1 MTVLL
6 IVQAHLGQVCYFS
19 GGLTFTAMLRIYLL
33 LLSLGSVLLL
43 GATSAPTV
51 TERNFQAH
59 FDQYGVTG
67 SILLYEEATGRY
79 VAYNQARCRQGFLPA
94 STFKI
99 PNTLIGLQTGAL
111 PDTATI
117 CKWDGVKRDFPQWNQ
132 DMTYAQALR
141 VSCVPC
147 YQQLARQVGVQPYQ
161 QWLPKL
167 AYGRMDVAPQ
177 NVDTFWLDG
186 NSRITQFEQV
196 AFLRRLHAEKLPVA
210 LRHQRAVKRI
220 LQLKKT
226 PEYTLYGKT
235 GWRFRSATNP
245 DNGWFV
251 GWLDRADGR
260 TIYFALNIEPP
271 TGQPANDQFISARR
285 ALTEAVLR
293 ELKWL

>member
-1 MTVLL
+1 
-6 IVQAHLGQVCYFS
+6 
-19 GGLTFTAMLRIYLL
+19 MLRIYLL